1 MGKGDRH
8 EDDGLRPEYDF
19 GTMEGGVRG
28 KYVSRLRKGSN
39 MVLLEPD
46 VAKRFPDSKSVND
59 ALRALTAVADRKAGR
74 RPRRRSTTK
83 SVSGSTRG

>member
-1 MGKGDRH
+1 MKKAKTEIREPGMRA
-8 EDDGLRPEYDF
+8 EYDF
-19 GTMEGGVRG
+19 RGGVRA
-28 KYVSRLRKGSN
+28 KYAERFAKGTN
-39 MVLLEPD
+39 IVILDPD

>member
-1 MGKGDRH
+1 MKKAKTEIREPGMRA
-8 EDDGLRPEYDF
+8 EYDF
-19 GTMEGGVRG
+19 RGGVRG
-28 KYVSRLRKGSN
+28 KYAERFAKGTN
-39 MVLLEPD
+39 IVILDPD

-59 ALRALTAVADRKAGR
+59 ALRALTAVADRKASR